1 MCQGMT
7 LHFSNCPR
15 GWESRQ
21 KSVPIQRTLHAAETR
36 IQFERHSISIL
47 VDADD
52 FLLKKIASTFL
63 VNLTFHRN
71 QPFFSLEFD
80 YC

>member
-1 MCQGMT
+1 MRQGMT

-52 FLLKKIASTFL
+52 FLLKKLHQHFWL
-63 VNLTFHRN
+63 M
-71 QPFFSLEFD
+71 
-80 YC
+80 